1 LAQINWSDYENDEA
15 FISIKIMKMSEIDFN
30 KLIKDIIGVARGE
43 ATANSNG
50 TSPLE
55 ENNKLSITLKLEVS
69 ISRNSTELYKENQK
83 SSRKLV
89 YLTINEH
96 E

>member
-1 LAQINWSDYENDEA
+1 
-15 FISIKIMKMSEIDFN
+15 MKMSEIDFN

-43 ATANSNG
+43 ANANSNEV
-50 TSPLE
+50 SPLE
-55 ENNKLSITLKLEVS
+55 KNNKLSITLKLEVT
-69 ISRNSTELYKENQK
+69 ISKNSTQVYKDNQK

-89 YLTINEH
+89 LLTINEH

>member
-1 LAQINWSDYENDEA
+1 
-15 FISIKIMKMSEIDFN
+15 MKMSEIDFN
-30 KLIKDIIGVARGE
+30 KLIKDIIGVAREE
-43 ATANSNG
+43 ATANSNSV
-50 TSPLE
+50 SPLE

-69 ISRNSTELYKENQK
+69 ISKNSTEVYKDNQK

-89 YLTINEH
+89 LLTINEH

>member
-1 LAQINWSDYENDEA
+1 LAQINWSDYENNEA
-15 FISIKIMKMSEIDFN
+15 FISRKIMKMSEIDFN

-43 ATANSNG
+43 ATANSNR